1 MTNKNKIIISVL
13 IAVFVLSLFVVGLT
27 ISYLVDTETI
37 DNIITIGNVSLKV
50 KEDNYTDNPN
60 LDVQQK
66 ISKDPYIE
74 NNGNKDEF
82 VLMEVWIPVDTIT
95 LLYETDIV
103 IDNTE
108 HKEGIVRIS
117 SADNELFKMLTTTD
131 PKNKQV
137 DKGSNENWD
146 VEFFYHKADDE
157 HTAGWYQIGTPTSET
172 KTVTIEETTK
182 TLKYHKY
189 LFAYNT
195 KLSPKD
201 KTTTLFDAIQVKS
214 FIDEEL
220 KGEYKIE
227 VIGYGIQS
235 ELLDTNCIANDTT
248 ALTKS
253 QCESVYEIITNKR
266 VGENT

>member
-82 VLMEVWIPVDTIT
+82 VFMEVWIPVDTIT

-108 HKEGIVRIS
+108 HKEGTVRIS

-137 DKGSNENWD
+137 DKGLQ
-146 VEFFYHKADDE
+146 A
-157 HTAGWYQIGTPTSET
+157 P
-172 KTVTIEETTK
+172 
-182 TLKYHKY
+182 
-189 LFAYNT
+189 
-195 KLSPKD
+195 LS
-201 KTTTLFDAIQVKS
+201 
-214 FIDEEL
+214 
-220 KGEYKIE
+220 
-227 VIGYGIQS
+227 QS
-235 ELLDTNCIANDTT
+235 S
-248 ALTKS
+248 LT
-253 QCESVYEIITNKR
+253 R
-266 VGENT
+266 A